1 MKRTPLIFLAL
12 LVLLTGLS
20 CQRFSL
26 NAELDGV
33 LESRNRP
40 NKLQMEQEARKRA
53 LEAQVR
59 RRFALVRELITARQF
74 DKAEEILSTM
84 DSLSEKRDEIAA
96 LRNLNALARDM
107 GLSPMGMNSGS
118 RSGVMLTT
126 VL

>member
-20 CQRFSL
+20 CQRFSP

-53 LEAQVR
+53 LEAQVLR
-59 RRFALVRELITARQF
+59 PGART
-74 DKAEEILSTM
+74 DY
-84 DSLSEKRDEIAA
+84 
-96 LRNLNALARDM
+96 
-107 GLSPMGMNSGS
+107 SPA
-118 RSGVMLTT
+118 V
-126 VL
+126 